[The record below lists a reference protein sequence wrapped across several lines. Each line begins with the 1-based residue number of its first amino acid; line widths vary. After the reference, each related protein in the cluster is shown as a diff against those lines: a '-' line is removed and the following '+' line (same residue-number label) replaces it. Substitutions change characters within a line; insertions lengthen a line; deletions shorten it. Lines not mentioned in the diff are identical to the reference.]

1 MVAGT
6 ISVETLINEVEKFMT
21 SGEYGYKD
29 LSHYQ
34 RTWKRFMSYAA
45 ERGVCYYSVQLGCDY
60 LRDCYQYDLEDD
72 ISQKNG
78 YVKRIYRH
86 IQVLSDFYLH
96 GVVYKHRRKEYV
108 WPECVS
114 DLFENFLSWAE
125 NQGKGP
131 GAIKTAK
138 GFLNRLAQY
147 LVSEGIVDFRE
158 VNEQTVDGF
167 VKSLSS
173 YSLRTI
179 VGIVDDF
186 RLLLEYAHTNKY
198 HSRNLKKACPR
209 VRDYKNTT
217 IPSTF
222 LEDDIKQVLGV
233 IDRNGPIGM
242 RDYAI
247 ILTAVRLGLRESD
260 ILNLRFSNIDWE
272 NGKIQIIQK
281 KTKQPLCLPL
291 TDDVAWAIIDY
302 LKNGRPGCDCDYVF
316 VRHNRPITHLN
327 STYDIVQKYIRQSQ
341 ITLPSGKRHGL
352 HALRHSLASKML
364 EQGIAL
370 PTISG
375 VLGHLSSDTTKYY
388 LKIDVNQLR
397 QCALEVE

>member
-1 MVAGT
+1 M
-6 ISVETLINEVEKFMT
+6 
-21 SGEYGYKD
+21 SG
-29 LSHYQ
+29 
-34 RTWKRFMSYAA
+34 
-45 ERGVCYYSVQLGCDY
+45 
-60 LRDCYQYDLEDD
+60 
-72 ISQKNG
+72 
-78 YVKRIYRH
+78 
-86 IQVLSDFYLH
+86 
-96 GVVYKHRRKEYV
+96 HR
-108 WPECVS
+108 
-114 DLFENFLSWAE
+114 
-125 NQGKGP
+125 P

-327 STYDIVQKYIRQSQ
+327 STYDIVQKYIWQSQ

-375 VLGHLSSDTTKYY
+375 ILGHLSSDTTKYY

>member
-1 MVAGT
+1 
-6 ISVETLINEVEKFMT
+6 
-21 SGEYGYKD
+21 
-29 LSHYQ
+29 
-34 RTWKRFMSYAA
+34 
-45 ERGVCYYSVQLGCDY
+45 
-60 LRDCYQYDLEDD
+60 
-72 ISQKNG
+72 
-78 YVKRIYRH
+78 
-86 IQVLSDFYLH
+86 
-96 GVVYKHRRKEYV
+96 
-108 WPECVS
+108 
-114 DLFENFLSWAE
+114 
-125 NQGKGP
+125 
-131 GAIKTAK
+131 
-138 GFLNRLAQY
+138 
-147 LVSEGIVDFRE
+147 
-158 VNEQTVDGF
+158 
-167 VKSLSS
+167 
-173 YSLRTI
+173 
-179 VGIVDDF
+179 
-186 RLLLEYAHTNKY
+186 
-198 HSRNLKKACPR
+198 
-209 VRDYKNTT
+209 
-217 IPSTF
+217 
-222 LEDDIKQVLGV
+222 
-233 IDRNGPIGM
+233 M